1 MCESTVR
8 RLAAA
13 DTRICRSSED
23 DRLAYSGRANTA
35 EISAWLNV
43 IGPLGVL
50 GYPVLDGHLPPDLS
64 LKVLFLELS
73 ARANTHT
80 LFLIFPES
88 GF

>member
-1 MCESTVR
+1 MCESAVR

-23 DRLAYSGRANTA
+23 DRLAYIGRANTA
-35 EISAWLNV
+35 EISVWLNV

-64 LKVLFLELS
+64 LKALCLELS
-73 ARANTHT
+73 AQANTHS
-80 LFLIFPES
+80 LFLTFPES
-88 GF
+88 GY